1 MPQHPRIVRFVD
13 GRLSTDSWTG
23 RPLTA
28 ALALAA
34 LTGCLFGWLLSAVVG
49 QAGAPR
55 LDVRW
60 HHDLVQHRI
69 GALNGV
75 ARVLTYLGSTPVA
88 YLAVVLAAAG
98 LARRRRYWEAGF
110 GVVALAVGQLIRLG
124 ISDAVHRPRPPRA
137 DWLAPAS
144 GYAFPSGH
152 STTAVLAWGLTAAL
166 TWPFLRDR
174 RRRIA
179 VVGATITIA
188 VIVGAT
194 RAYLGVH
201 WPTDVLGGWTLGAV
215 LLALA
220 AGGVSL
226 LRFRSRPMPDGLERP
241 PPADLDSPARYPSSA
256 RRPKVLPHG
265 PDDSQ

>member
-1 MPQHPRIVRFVD
+1 V
-13 GRLSTDSWTG
+13 
-23 RPLTA
+23 
-28 ALALAA
+28 
-34 LTGCLFGWLLSAVVG
+34 FGHK
-49 QAGAPR
+49 GAPR
-55 LDVRW
+55 LDARR

-69 GALNGV
+69 GALNGI

-98 LARRRRYWEAGF
+98 LARRRRYREAGF
-110 GVVALAVGQLIRLG
+110 GVVALAVGQLVRLG
-124 ISDAVHRPRPPRA
+124 VSDAVHRPRPPRA

-152 STTAVLAWGLTAAL
+152 STTVVLAWGLIAAL

-174 RRRIA
+174 RHRVA
-179 VVGATITIA
+179 VVGATIAIA

-201 WPTDVLGGWTLGAV
+201 WPTDVLAGWTFGAL

-220 AGGVSL
+220 ASGLSL
-226 LRFRSRPMPDGLERP
+226 LRFRSRSTPDYRHLERP
-241 PPADLDSPARYPSSA
+241 PPADLDSPVPYPSSA
-256 RRPKVLPHG
+256 RRPKVVPHR